1 MCFKKGDIITV
12 TQKEEGG
19 WWEGTLATTDKTGWF
34 PSNYVKDYK
43 LLGTWSISD
52 ILQWNWY
59 FLIMWFVLLDT
70 MTIIKGS
77 GTVQMPVDL
86 TSQQKAYRNLVLRD
100 IIDSEKANVAELQTL
115 VQNFLQPLENADM

>member
-1 MCFKKGDIITV
+1 
-12 TQKEEGG
+12 
-19 WWEGTLATTDKTGWF
+19 
-34 PSNYVKDYK
+34 
-43 LLGTWSISD
+43 
-52 ILQWNWY
+52 
-59 FLIMWFVLLDT
+59 MWFVLLDT